1 MIVATEEPDE
11 HRLRFLLTGL
21 SKEALT
27 EVSDLVKRSFEF
39 ADRERCRYFTMIR
52 GVKHYHNCLVLSNG
66 VFANSYAAGYFFD
79 ACGSGVFSL
88 ILPCA
93 DAPKRLWYK
102 SRYSSNSREQPSAR
116 ISISTPK
123 ASTVKGM
130 STMPFLR

>member
-52 GVKHYHNCLVLSNG
+52 GAKHYHNCLVVSRVLEERLPEIDVSGAENETKPRLSNG
-66 VFANSYAAGYFFD
+66 VFAKFICRPVIFSTLAA
-79 ACGSGVFSL
+79 AAFS
-88 ILPCA
+88 
-93 DAPKRLWYK
+93 
-102 SRYSSNSREQPSAR
+102 
-116 ISISTPK
+116 
-123 ASTVKGM
+123 V
-130 STMPFLR
+130 